1 MDFSI
6 LENLKKIAEH
16 QKFDTILKEIE
27 ALQTSQEEKYL
38 DVVVLGQFKAGKSS
52 FLNAIFKKDLLP
64 VGVLPV
70 TAVVTRVFYGVEE
83 TAEII
88 FLNGKRKKV
97 HTTEIDDFITEKKNP
112 KNIKDVYLVDIAL
125 PQLKKYKKLRFI
137 DTPGLGSIFQH
148 NTEITE
154 KWFNKIGAA
163 LVVISAAQPLSE
175 KDMSLIENA
184 VSQSPEVY
192 LIVSKTD
199 LLNNNEIDEVIE
211 FVYSQTEALTNRKFN
226 AFSFST
232 IKETAFYQKIMEND
246 IFLPLSNDFSTTKSN
261 IFQHKLIHLLEL
273 TKSYLEI
280 RRNTSSQKEE
290 ERLVLKNKILD
301 EQMQFSFIQ
310 KELSYIT
317 RNYQETTR
325 NILEKEILDEY
336 QKKLEE
342 KLRHDLEVNY
352 ARWKGNLNKISRKYE
367 IWLKEAMEK
376 NLREIEIEKRPLA
389 DEILKQAQ
397 NHFNNYC
404 LHFRERLN
412 HRIEEVLH
420 VRLPKEDFNV
430 TVEKLTKPDIST
442 SWAFES
448 HIDMLWFLIP
458 MFLLRKVFFR
468 NFQQQLPTEA
478 EKNLRRLVAVLTK
491 NINKAMEQ
499 SHLETLAYIRSRL
512 QNIEQLLDVQNFNV
526 ADLNDSIEEIVQLL
540 ASFKN

>member
-1 MDFSI
+1 MDIST

-16 QKFDTILKEIE
+16 QKFDAILKEIDV
-27 ALQTSQEEKYL
+27 LQVSQEEKYL

-52 FLNAIFKKDLLP
+52 FLNGIFKKDLLP

-83 TAEII
+83 IAEII
-88 FLNGKRKKV
+88 FLDGKRKKV
-97 HTTEIDDFITEKKNP
+97 HPSEIGDFITEKKNP
-112 KNIKDVYLVDIAL
+112 KNIKGVYLVDIAL
-125 PQLKKYKKLRFI
+125 PQLRKYEKLRFI

-148 NTEITE
+148 NSEITE

-199 LLNNNEIDEVIE
+199 LLNSSEIDEVIE
-211 FVYSQTEALTNRKFN
+211 FVYSQTKALTNRKSNVFP
-226 AFSFST
+226 FST
-232 IKETAFYQKIMEND
+232 IKETAFYQKTMEND
-246 IFLPLSNDFSTTKSN
+246 IFLPLSNDFPITKSN
-261 IFQHKLIHLLEL
+261 VFHHKLIHLLEL

-280 RRNTSSQKEE
+280 RRKTSCQKEE
-290 ERLVLKNKILD
+290 ERLGLKNKILD

-310 KELSYIT
+310 KELFYIT
-317 RNYQETTR
+317 RNYKETTR

-336 QKKLEE
+336 QRKLEE
-342 KLRHDLEVNY
+342 KLRHDLGVNY

-367 IWLKEAMEK
+367 IWLKGAMEK

-389 DEILKQAQ
+389 DEILNQAQ

-468 NFQQQLPTEA
+468 NFQQQLPAEA
-478 EKNLRRLVAVLTK
+478 EKNLRRLVAVLTR

-499 SHLETLAYIRSRL
+499 SFLETQSYIQTRL
-512 QNIEQLLDVQNFNV
+512 QNIEKLLNFEDFNIEEI
-526 ADLNDSIEEIVQLL
+526 NDSIKEIGQLL
-540 ASFKN
+540 AGK